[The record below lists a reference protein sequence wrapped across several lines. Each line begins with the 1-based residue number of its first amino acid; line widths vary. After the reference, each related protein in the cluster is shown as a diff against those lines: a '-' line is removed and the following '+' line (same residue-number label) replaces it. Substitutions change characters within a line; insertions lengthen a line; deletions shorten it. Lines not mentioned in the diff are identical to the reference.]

1 MASSLPSCSFY
12 CRSASKPTSH
22 GFLNR
27 SSLPSPAS
35 ALGVGSRVSVPG
47 GRRACEARAKF
58 EKFEGEVDGD
68 VVEEGGLN
76 SSESREEGI
85 VQEEDDEDD
94 RFSSVVVKRNVA
106 NFRAWDYLGECLSWA
121 LRVYENNVALRMEF
135 GCQFLC
141 NDDMLLG

>member
-94 RFSSVVVKRNVA
+94 RFSSVVIYTSNEVD
-106 NFRAWDYLGECLSWA
+106 FDCDCCLVNDESRLLDIKWSQA
-121 LRVYENNVALRMEF
+121 SKLAF
-135 GCQFLC
+135 GV
-141 NDDMLLG
+141 